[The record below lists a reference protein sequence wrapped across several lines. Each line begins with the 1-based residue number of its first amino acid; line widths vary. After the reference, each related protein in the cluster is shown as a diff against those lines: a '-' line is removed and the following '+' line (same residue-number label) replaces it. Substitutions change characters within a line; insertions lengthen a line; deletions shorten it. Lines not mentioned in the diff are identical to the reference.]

1 MLWVLI
7 WATAIIICSVAIICA
22 CVLEI
27 HEINHSTKKTCCR
40 TCIIRDECKE
50 ADL

>member
-7 WATAIIICSVAIICA
+7 WATAIIIWAVMSICN

-27 HEINHSTKKTCCR
+27 SAMKHSTKKTCCR
-40 TCIIRDECKE
+40 TCIIRDECEE

>member
-1 MLWVLI
+1 MIWIGLLI
-7 WATAIIICSVAIICA
+7 AVAMICSVAIICA

-27 HEINHSTKKTCCR
+27 HEINRSTKKTCCR